1 MARARAK
8 IEVPAQ
14 VSAAEALWYDL
25 DRWPSFVDGFHHVAK
40 LEGEWPKAGARLLW
54 DSTPA
59 GRGRVV
65 ERVVAYEVRAGQT
78 VEVEDPKLTGTQI
91 VAFAPRAEGACEVA
105 LELRYAL
112 KDANPLTPLVDALF
126 VRRALTESLRRTL
139 ARFGRELRAET
150 ELS

>member
-1 MARARAK
+1 MGRARAK
-8 IEVPAQ
+8 IDLPTQ
-14 VSAAEALWYDL
+14 VSATEALWYDL
-25 DRWPSFVDGFHHVAK
+25 QRWPAFVDGFHHVAK
-40 LEGEWPKAGARLLW
+40 LEGDWPEAGARLLW

-65 ERVVAYEVRAGQT
+65 ERVTSYEVRAGQT
-78 VEVEDPKLTGTQI
+78 VEVEDPKLTGTQT
-91 VAFAPRAEGACEVA
+91 VSFTPRPDGGCELA

-112 KDANPLTPLVDALF
+112 KDANPLTPVVDALF

-139 ARFGRELRAET
+139 TRFRRELGAET